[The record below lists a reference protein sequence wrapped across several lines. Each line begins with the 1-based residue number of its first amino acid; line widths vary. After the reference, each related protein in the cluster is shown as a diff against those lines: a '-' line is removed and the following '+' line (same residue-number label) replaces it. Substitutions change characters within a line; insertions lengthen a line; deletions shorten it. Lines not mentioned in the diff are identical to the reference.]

1 MLEKKRPNITRYNDY
16 PYIVYVRVSTEF
28 EEQKD
33 SVSNQ
38 IDICRYWIE
47 QNNFEW
53 DERSVLK
60 DEGKSGTMFLERS
73 AMQLIL
79 QKARAREIKMVVFK
93 SIHRLAR
100 DLKDSLEIKEVL
112 LGHNVRVVT
121 LEEGYDSLYEGKN
134 DMKFEMFSMFAA
146 QYPKTQSVS
155 ISAALAAK
163 VRRGHHIGR
172 IPYGYKRV
180 NQKLEIK
187 EDEAEVIKQI
197 YKWYNKDGI
206 GFKNITHRLN
216 ERLKAGTIPPPRNK
230 KYWQLTTVQRII
242 KNPTFAGIFILNQYT
257 TVKVDGRKKQIRNPE
272 EKWTVF
278 ENHHPAIISKEEWK
292 KANNK
297 PVINKK
303 RKITPWNEFRGGLI
317 KCGECGSNMII
328 MQSWKKKKDGT
339 KTRWRYL
346 KCSRY
351 RRSKHCV
358 NHTPIT
364 YEHFREFIIQ
374 ELKHEGEKIHLN
386 LKNEYMENRDYTI
399 RQIQK
404 NITDL
409 EEKNKRLLDLY
420 LDEIIDKAE
429 FEEKRASMENEIN
442 ALNDKLFVLQ
452 NEETNIVEID
462 DIKKAF
468 KSLEN
473 NKKDLHHVF
482 KVLLEEVIVH
492 PDGEVDIQLTFKA
505 DHY

>member
-1 MLEKKRPNITRYNDY
+1 
-16 PYIVYVRVSTEF
+16 
-28 EEQKD
+28 
-33 SVSNQ
+33 
-38 IDICRYWIE
+38 
-47 QNNFEW
+47 
-53 DERSVLK
+53 
-60 DEGKSGTMFLERS
+60 
-73 AMQLIL
+73 
-79 QKARAREIKMVVFK
+79 
-93 SIHRLAR
+93 
-100 DLKDSLEIKEVL
+100 
-112 LGHNVRVVT
+112 
-121 LEEGYDSLYEGKN
+121 
-134 DMKFEMFSMFAA
+134 
-146 QYPKTQSVS
+146 
-155 ISAALAAK
+155 
-163 VRRGHHIGR
+163 
-172 IPYGYKRV
+172 
-180 NQKLEIK
+180 
-187 EDEAEVIKQI
+187 I

-206 GFKNITHRLN
+206 GFKNITHRVN
-216 ERLKAGTIPPPRNK
+216 ERLKAGTIPTPRNK